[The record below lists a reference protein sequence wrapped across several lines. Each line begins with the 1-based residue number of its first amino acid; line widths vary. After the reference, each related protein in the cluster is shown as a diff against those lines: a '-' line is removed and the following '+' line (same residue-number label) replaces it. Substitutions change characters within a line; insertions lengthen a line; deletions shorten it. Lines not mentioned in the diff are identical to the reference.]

1 MGLGLSHNIS
11 NVSLGFSSACITAVN
26 IPALA
31 LGFRYAKRLWNDMA
45 EESGSNLKSVGELRS
60 FSHWQ
65 TGVNRMSAKPPNLA
79 EILMVEDSHVDVL
92 MTREAFEQAR
102 LINTLHVVEDGVK
115 AMQFLRQEA
124 EYASSP
130 RPDLI
135 LLDLNL
141 PRKNGHEVLA
151 EIKTDPDLKA
161 IPIVILTTSQA
172 EKDILEAYD
181 LHANC
186 YIVKPVGFEN
196 FVEAVRSIQQFWFS
210 VVTLP

>member
-1 MGLGLSHNIS
+1 
-11 NVSLGFSSACITAVN
+11 
-26 IPALA
+26 
-31 LGFRYAKRLWNDMA
+31 
-45 EESGSNLKSVGELRS
+45 
-60 FSHWQ
+60 
-65 TGVNRMSAKPPNLA
+65 MSAEPPNLA

-102 LINTLHVVEDGVK
+102 LVNTLHVVEDGVK

-124 EYASSP
+124 EFASFP

-151 EIKTDPDLKA
+151 EIKADPDLKT

-172 EKDILEAYD
+172 EQDILDAYD
-181 LHANC
+181 LHAN
-186 YIVKPVGFEN
+186 
-196 FVEAVRSIQQFWFS
+196 
-210 VVTLP
+210 